1 MNVLGCT
8 KILFGGARARISARM
23 GRYESGTD
31 DPASKKARPASAS
44 AVDLHEGVIRGI
56 RGEALKTHR

>member
-31 DPASKKARPASAS
+31 DPASTS